1 MLTITEIETVFQ
13 SGNRQQIEMMARHI
27 LVHGRSHGQ
36 MHELSRHAEKFSRL
50 LATTNPADRDYLA
63 LVYILAQHLTDIW
76 HGACACSIVYQ
87 PMFNSPDRLTGILEI
102 IEEEFDLLNYANKV
116 HSKCLNCGRE
126 YESVMMESGFGQK
139 VVWKEMQ

>member
-1 MLTITEIETVFQ
+1 MLSITEIETVFQ
-13 SGNRQQIEMMARHI
+13 SGNRQQIEMMARNI
-27 LVHGRSHGQ
+27 LVHGRSHRQ

-63 LVYILAQHLTDIW
+63 LVYIMAQHLIDIC

-87 PMFNSPDRLTGILEI
+87 PMFNSPDRLTGILEV
-102 IEEEFDLLNYANKV
+102 IEEEFDLVNYV
-116 HSKCLNCGRE
+116 DRVYSKCLHCGKK

-139 VVWKEMQ
+139 VVWKEVL